1 MSHKTIKGAIGEH
14 KVIIQLL
21 EDGYHV
27 AKAIDPQCPFDLIS
41 VDEEG
46 NCRKYDVKTI
56 SHRKNTPRTWTKK
69 STKINRVTTQL
80 QKKLGI
86 ELREVD

>member
-1 MSHKTIKGAIGEH
+1 MSSKSIKGAISEH
-14 KVIIQLL
+14 KVVIQLL

-27 AKAIDPQCPFDLIS
+27 AMAVDPQCPFDLIA

-56 SHRKNTPRTWTKK
+56 SHRKNKTTCNKK
-69 STKINRVTTQL
+69 YSKINRVLTPKQR
-80 QKKLGI
+80 KLGI
-86 ELREVD
+86 EIREIG

>member
-1 MSHKTIKGAIGEH
+1 MSRKTIKGAIGEH

-27 AKAIDPQCPFDLIS
+27 AKAVDPQCPFDLIS

>member
-1 MSHKTIKGAIGEH
+1 MSRKTIKGAIGEH

-46 NCRKYDVKTI
+46 KCRKYDVKTI
-56 SHRKNTPRTWTKK
+56 SHRKNTPRTWTTK
-69 STKINRVTTQL
+69 STKINRVTTKL

>member
-1 MSHKTIKGAIGEH
+1 MSIKSIKGAVGEH

-27 AKAIDPQCPFDLIS
+27 AMAVDPQCPFDLVA

-46 NCRKYDVKTI
+46 KCRKYDVKTV
-56 SHRKNTPRTWTKK
+56 SHRKNKPTWTKK
-69 STKINRVTTQL
+69 STKINRVLTPKQR
-80 QKKLGI
+80 KLGI
-86 ELREVD
+86 EIIEVD

>member
-1 MSHKTIKGAIGEH
+1 MSHKSIKGAIGEH
-14 KVIIQLL
+14 KIIIQLL

-27 AKAIDPQCPFDLIS
+27 AKAVDPQCPFDLIS

-46 NCRKYDVKTI
+46 KCRKYDVKTI
-56 SHRKNTPRTWTKK
+56 SHRKNTPPTWTKK
-69 STKINRVTTQL
+69 STKINRIL
-80 QKKLGI
+80 NLRQKKLGI

>member
-1 MSHKTIKGAIGEH
+1 MSRKTIKGAIGEH

>member
-1 MSHKTIKGAIGEH
+1 MSSKSIKGAIGEH
-14 KVIIQLL
+14 KVVIQLL

-27 AKAIDPQCPFDLIS
+27 AIAVDPQCPFDLIA

-56 SHRKNTPRTWTKK
+56 SHRRNKSTWTKK
-69 STKINRVTTQL
+69 YSKINRVLTPK

-86 ELREVD
+86 EIREVD

>member
-1 MSHKTIKGAIGEH
+1 MSIKSIKGAIGEH
-14 KVIIQLL
+14 KVVVQLL
-21 EDGYHV
+21 KDGYHV
-27 AKAIDPQCPFDLIS
+27 AIAVDPQCPFDLIA

-56 SHRKNTPRTWTKK
+56 SHRRNKSTWTKK
-69 STKINRVTTQL
+69 YSKINRVLTPK

-86 ELREVD
+86 EIKEVD

>member
-1 MSHKTIKGAIGEH
+1 MSSKSIKGAISEH
-14 KVIIQLL
+14 KVVIQLL

-27 AKAIDPQCPFDLIS
+27 AMAVDPQCPFDLIA

-56 SHRKNTPRTWTKK
+56 SHRRNKPTWTKK
-69 STKINRVTTQL
+69 YSKINRVLTPK

-86 ELREVD
+86 EIIEVD

>member
-56 SHRKNTPRTWTKK
+56 SHRKNTPPTRTKK
-69 STKINRVTTQL
+69 STKINRVTSQL

>member
-1 MSHKTIKGAIGEH
+1 MSRKTIKGAIGEH

-46 NCRKYDVKTI
+46 NCIKYYVKTI
-56 SHRKNTPRTWTKK
+56 SHRKNTPPTWPKK
-69 STKINRVTTQL
+69 STKIKRVTSQL

>member
-1 MSHKTIKGAIGEH
+1 MSRKTIKGAIGEH

-46 NCRKYDVKTI
+46 KCRKYDVKTI
-56 SHRKNTPRTWTKK
+56 SHRKNTPPTWTKT
-69 STKINRVTTQL
+69 STKINRVTTKL

>member
-1 MSHKTIKGAIGEH
+1 MSRKTIKGAIGEH

-46 NCRKYDVKTI
+46 NCRKYDVKTR
-56 SHRKNTPRTWTKK
+56 SYRKNAPPTWTEK
-69 STKINRVTTQL
+69 STKINRVTTKL

>member
-1 MSHKTIKGAIGEH
+1 MSRKTIKGAIGEH

-46 NCRKYDVKTI
+46 NCRKYDVKTV
-56 SHRKNTPRTWTKK
+56 SYRKNTPPTWTKK
-69 STKINRVTTQL
+69 STKINRVPTKL

>member
-69 STKINRVTTQL
+69 STKINIVTTQL

>member
-1 MSHKTIKGAIGEH
+1 MSRKTIKGAIGEH

-56 SHRKNTPRTWTKK
+56 SHRKNTPPTWN
-69 STKINRVTTQL
+69 TKINRVTTKL